1 MGLFLAIDAGG
12 TKTECALAD
21 EARVLAR
28 ASAGTVKLMR
38 VGEEV
43 ATARLREMLEEVAAK
58 AGVGLREVTRTCFG
72 LAGVS
77 SGVVRGWAERVMRE
91 TVGGVVEVCG
101 DEEIALDAAFR
112 GGVGILVIAGTG
124 SNAIGRGVD
133 GRLVGAGGWG
143 PLLGDEGSGFWIG
156 LEATR
161 MALKERD
168 RVGEVGASSILLGEI
183 ERTWGLGSVGELVA
197 KANIR
202 VGADG
207 TAPDFAELAP
217 VVARCAEEGDALAG
231 SVLELAGVE
240 LAELVRVV
248 VQRLEVMEVEVA
260 YTGSVLERI
269 GTVGQAMVKGLKTSV
284 PLARVREGAVDP
296 LEGALWRARKAGC

>member
-1 MGLFLAIDAGG
+1 
-12 TKTECALAD
+12 
-21 EARVLAR
+21 
-28 ASAGTVKLMR
+28 
-38 VGEEV
+38 VGV
-43 ATARLREMLEEVAAK
+43 
-58 AGVGLREVTRTCFG
+58 
-72 LAGVS
+72 
-77 SGVVRGWAERVMRE
+77 
-91 TVGGVVEVCG
+91 
-101 DEEIALDAAFR
+101 
-112 GGVGILVIAGTG
+112 
-124 SNAIGRGVD
+124 
-133 GRLVGAGGWG
+133 
-143 PLLGDEGSGFWIG
+143 
-156 LEATR
+156 
-161 MALKERD
+161 
-168 RVGEVGASSILLGEI
+168 VGASRFLLGVI